1 MSSNKVATASASASD
16 SAASKVSKVSK
27 VSAASAV
34 SKKNCEP
41 KVFSR
46 RSPSVAS
53 ANRFAGLADPKN
65 YIHNK
70 AEPSV
75 FINKDAAEKAKKVTA
90 AGAVAGPGPNTLKRA
105 DFIAARKKSEEDLA
119 FMCSKS
125 KAHVPYETAVLSPT
139 PMGAFVT
146 PKYGKNRAFAHI
158 PRRVSRPALPT
169 SNPQLERQ
177 AEVVQANISE
187 LFQQKEV
194 LLKQIQEE
202 KNKRWALLRES
213 RGNFAVPKAKEG
225 GQGSQSSPGSASGSQ
240 SGRKS

>member
-1 MSSNKVATASASASD
+1 MSFNKVAAASASD
-16 SAASKVSKVSK
+16 SSASKVSKTSKVSK

-41 KVFSR
+41 KQFAP
-46 RSPSVAS
+46 RSASVAS

-75 FINKDAAEKAKKVTA
+75 FVSKDAAEKAKNVKA
-90 AGAVAGPGPNTLKRA
+90 AGAVAGPGPNTMKRA
-105 DFIAARKKSEEDLA
+105 DFIAAHKKSDEDLA
-119 FMCSKS
+119 FMRSKS

-158 PRRVSRPALPT
+158 PRCVSHPALPV
-169 SNPQLERQ
+169 SNPQLE
-177 AEVVQANISE
+177 
-187 LFQQKEV
+187 
-194 LLKQIQEE
+194 
-202 KNKRWALLRES
+202 
-213 RGNFAVPKAKEG
+213 
-225 GQGSQSSPGSASGSQ
+225 
-240 SGRKS
+240 